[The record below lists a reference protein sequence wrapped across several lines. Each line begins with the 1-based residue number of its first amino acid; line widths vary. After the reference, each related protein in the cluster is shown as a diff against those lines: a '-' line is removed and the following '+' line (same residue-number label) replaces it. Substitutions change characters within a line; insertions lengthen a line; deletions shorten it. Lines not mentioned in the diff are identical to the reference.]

1 VTRVL
6 FLLLVLAN
14 LAVFVWAAGYL
25 GGRDEGREPERL
37 RNQLQPERLKVSVG
51 DTPAPTAPPAVLGGV
66 CRRVGPFG
74 SAEAESL
81 DRSITAQGGRVA
93 PVSIDEI
100 SYWVF
105 ISAVD
110 GKPADNDIAT
120 LKKTGFKEFF
130 VVTEEGPNLNAI
142 SLGTY
147 TKEESAK
154 EKIARLVRNG
164 IKSAKVA
171 TRARPTGQMMLTV
184 RGAPA
189 MLDKSLAGLPAEPIE
204 CPQE

>member
-1 VTRVL
+1 VARAF
-6 FLLLVLAN
+6 FLLLVLVN
-14 LAVFVWAAGYL
+14 LAVFVWASGYL

-51 DTPAPTAPPAVLGGV
+51 DTPAAAPAAVLAGV
-66 CRRVGPFG
+66 CRRIGPLG

-81 DRSITAQGGRVA
+81 DKSITAQGGRVA

-105 ISAVD
+105 IAAVD
-110 GKPADNDIAT
+110 GKPADNDIAA
-120 LKKTGFKEFF
+120 LRKAGFKEFS
-130 VVTEEGPNLNAI
+130 VVTEEGPNLNSI

-147 TKEESAK
+147 AKEESAR
-154 EKIARLVRNG
+154 EKLAKLVRNG
-164 IKSAKVA
+164 IKSAKIA
-171 TRARPTGQMMLTV
+171 TRAKPTGQMMLTV

-189 MLDKSLAGLPAEPIE
+189 MLDKALAGLMVEPIE
-204 CPQE
+204 CPKE

>member
-1 VTRVL
+1 MARL
-6 FLLLVLAN
+6 FFLLLVLAN

-25 GGRDEGREPERL
+25 GAGDDGREPERL
-37 RNQLQPERLKVSVG
+37 RNQLQPERLEVSVG
-51 DTPAPTAPPAVLGGV
+51 DTPAAAVPAPTGV

-74 SAEAESL
+74 STEADSL
-81 DRSITAQGGRVA
+81 DKSITAQGGRVT
-93 PVSIDEI
+93 PISVDEV

-105 ISAVD
+105 IAAVE

-130 VVTEEGPNLNAI
+130 VVTEEGPNLNAV

-147 TKEESAK
+147 AKEEGAK

-164 IKSAKVA
+164 IKSAKIA
-171 TRARPTGQMMLTV
+171 TRAKPTGQMMLTV
-184 RGAPA
+184 RGTPA
-189 MLDKSLAGLPAEPIE
+189 MLDRSLAGLAAEPIE
-204 CPQE
+204 CPKE